1 MSSSE
6 VNLENY
12 LIPLEEVNLATK
24 NFSPERYIGGGGFGK
39 VYKGE
44 LSERWQNRTA
54 AFKRLAQNSYQ
65 GEHEFRNEIS
75 MISRFHHENII
86 SFIGYCD
93 EVNEMIVVYE
103 YAINGSLDHHLQDP
117 NKRRDITWTHRLK
130 ICIGAARGLNYLHS
144 GLGEHNRVIHR
155 DVKSANILLDDNFV
169 AKICDFGLSKLGP
182 KNLPNTHLDTK
193 VAGTQFYLDPTYH
206 ESHIL
211 RKESDIYSFGVV
223 LFEMLSGM
231 LVYSERSI
239 EDNRPKFL
247 MNLVRRYDDN
257 QLHKLIDPHMRDQ
270 ISSRSLD
277 MFKGIAYQCISF
289 NLKERPGME
298 AVIARIEEA
307 LAIQS
312 LEYAEEVKGE
322 AQESFNAVIEKT
334 DEVREEP
341 THEFHILDMHEDLE
355 LDSTTSTESNTKMES
370 TTIEGEAIAMGLQT
384 IKKDDLEEISQL
396 ESGSTYRVVYHGMW
410 KGTDV
415 AIKRIKGSCF
425 ARKSSETERMI
436 NNFWKE
442 ALVLSSLHHPN
453 VVTFYGIV
461 RDEPDDSLTTV
472 TEYMVD
478 GSLKQFLKKKDRT
491 IDQRE
496 RLIIAMDTASGMDYL
511 HGKNVVHFDLRCEN
525 LLVNMRDP
533 HRPICK
539 IGDLRL
545 SKIKRH
551 NLVNG
556 DNCGTVQWMAPEL
569 LNDKSHLVTAKV
581 DVYSFGVVMWELLT
595 GDEPY
600 NNMHHKSIIGGIIK
614 NTLRPVI
621 PTWCDAEWK
630 SLMESCWSSDPQ
642 ERLPFSEISQKLRTM
657 VVAMNVK

>member
-6 VNLENY
+6 VNLETY

-75 MISRFHHENII
+75 IISRFHHENIV

-144 GLGEHNRVIHR
+144 G
-155 DVKSANILLDDNFV
+155 
-169 AKICDFGLSKLGP
+169 P

-211 RKESDIYSFGVV
+211 RKESDTYSFGVV

-239 EDNRPKFL
+239 EDNGPKFL

-277 MFKGIAYQCISF
+277 MFKEIAYQCISF
-289 NLKERPGME
+289 NLKERPGMDT
-298 AVIARIEEA
+298 VIARIEEA

-322 AQESFNAVIEKT
+322 AQESFNDVIEKT

-341 THEFHILDMHEDLE
+341 THEFHILDTHEDLE

-410 KGTDV
+410 KGTDF

-436 NNFWKE
+436 KDFWKE

-461 RDEPDDSLTTV
+461 RDEPDDSLTTI

-556 DNCGTVQWMAPEL
+556 DNRGTVQWMAPEL
-569 LNDKSHLVTAKV
+569 LNNESHLVTEKV
-581 DVYSFGVVMWELLT
+581 DVYSFGFVMWELLT

-600 NNMHHKSIIGGIIK
+600 NNMHHKSIIEGIIK
-614 NTLRPVI
+614 NTLRPAI

-642 ERLPFSEISQKLRTM
+642 ERLPFSEIAQKLRTM

>member
-6 VNLENY
+6 VNLETY
-12 LIPLEEVNLATK
+12 LIPLEVINLATK

-75 MISRFHHENII
+75 MISRFHHENIV

-130 ICIGAARGLNYLHS
+130 ICIGAARGLDYLHS

-239 EDNRPKFL
+239 EDNGPKFL

-257 QLHKLIDPHMRDQ
+257 QIHKLIDPQMRDQ

-277 MFKGIAYQCISF
+277 MFKEIAYQCISF
-289 NLKERPGME
+289 NLKERPGMHT
-298 AVIARIEEA
+298 VIARIEEA
-307 LAIQS
+307 LAIQD
-312 LEYAEEVKGE
+312 
-322 AQESFNAVIEKT
+322 T
-334 DEVREEP
+334 
-341 THEFHILDMHEDLE
+341 HEDLE

-396 ESGSTYRVVYHGMW
+396 ESRSTYRVVYHGMW

-436 NNFWKE
+436 KDFWKE

-461 RDEPDDSLTTV
+461 RDEPDDSLTTI

-511 HGKNVVHFDLRCEN
+511 HGKNVIHFDLRCEN

-556 DNCGTVQWMAPEL
+556 DNRGTVQWMAPEL
-569 LNDKSHLVTAKV
+569 LNDESHLVTEKV

-600 NNMHHKSIIGGIIK
+600 NNMHHKSIIEGIIK
-614 NTLRPVI
+614 NTLRPAI

-642 ERLPFSEISQKLRTM
+642 ERLPFSEIAQKLRTM